1 MDPPQCLSPLVKL
14 LEEIGIPE
22 LTEEQMQTL
31 SEIAEKA
38 ARDHILSKVPQRKI
52 SVLDIVVE
60 TVGSKPVTVAVDIEL
75 VLSPLMK
82 TYNAEKLANEATEK
96 AFEAIEQCLRELTC
110 KSKI

>member
-1 MDPPQCLSPLVKL
+1 MQ
-14 LEEIGIPE
+14 EIGIPE

-38 ARDHILSKVPQRKI
+38 ARDYILSKVSRRKI
-52 SVLDIVVE
+52 SVLDLAVEIV
-60 TVGSKPVTVAVDIEL
+60 GFKPVTVSVDVDL

-82 TYNAEKLANEATEK
+82 TFNAGKLTNEAAEK
-96 AFEAIEQCLRELTC
+96 AFEAIEQCLRELSC

>member
-1 MDPPQCLSPLVKL
+1 MQ
-14 LEEIGIPE
+14 EIGIPE

-38 ARDHILSKVPQRKI
+38 ARDYILSKVSRRKI
-52 SVLDIVVE
+52 SVLDLAVE
-60 TVGSKPVTVAVDIEL
+60 IVGSKPVTVSVDVDL

-82 TYNAEKLANEATEK
+82 TFNAGKLANEATEK
-96 AFEAIEQCLRELTC
+96 AFEAIEQCLRELSC